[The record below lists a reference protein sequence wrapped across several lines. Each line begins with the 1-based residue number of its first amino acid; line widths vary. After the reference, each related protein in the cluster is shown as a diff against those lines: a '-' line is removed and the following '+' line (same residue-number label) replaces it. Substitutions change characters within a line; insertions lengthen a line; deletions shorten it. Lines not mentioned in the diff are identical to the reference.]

1 MKKLFL
7 VFLIGLMAQIPVRAQ
22 RDTALVNERVN
33 TVQKM
38 HYKDNRFVVG
48 AYGQVDYNQQ
58 ISSDNNYNGN
68 MDVHRI
74 VLLFGYKFDNKTSV
88 YTEVEYEHVEEV
100 FIEQAF
106 INHKINSWL
115 NFRAGLMLIPM
126 GIINEYHEP
135 PIFNGVERPNLDKY
149 IVPTTWREIGA
160 GFMGRIDDYSLKYQI
175 YITNGLLGYDGD
187 ARFNGQNGLRSGR
200 QKGMESVF
208 SFPNFA
214 GRIDYFAI
222 PGLKLGLSGYFGKSQ
237 STAYQGIDK
246 NDELLK
252 DSADSTVV
260 GISML
265 GLDAQYTIAGFGF
278 TGQLYYSKHTN
289 VQQYNTF
296 TGSDLGKSLLGYY
309 IEASY
314 NVLNTLP
321 TKQELI
327 PFVRFENYDTQ
338 FSVSAD
344 TPTNN
349 TSARHELI
357 FGLGWKMHNNAIV
370 KIDYQTIDNGVETV
384 NFLNMGIGFMF

>member
-7 VFLIGLMAQIPVRAQ
+7 IFLIGIFVHVQLKAQG
-22 RDTALVNERVN
+22 DTALANERVN

-38 HYKDNRFVVG
+38 HYKDNKFVIG
-48 AYGQVDYNQQ
+48 GYGQVDYNQQ
-58 ISSDNNYNGN
+58 LSSETNYNGN

-88 YTEVEYEHVEEV
+88 YTEVEYEHVQEV

-106 INHKINSWL
+106 INHKINPWL

-149 IVPTTWREIGA
+149 IVPSTWREIGA
-160 GFMGRIDDYSLKYQI
+160 GFMGRVDEYSLKYQI

-187 ARFNGQNGLRSGR
+187 ARFNGQNGLRGGR

-246 NDELLK
+246 NDEMLK
-252 DSADSTVV
+252 STADSTVV

-265 GLDAQYTIAGFGF
+265 GFDAQYNIAGFGF
-278 TGQLYYSKHTN
+278 TGQLYYSKHNN
-289 VQQYNTF
+289 VLQYNTF
-296 TGSDLGKSLLGYY
+296 TGSDLGKSLFGYY
-309 IEASY
+309 IELS
-314 NVLNTLP
+314 NNILNSLP
-321 TKQELI
+321 TKHELI
-327 PFVRFENYDTQ
+327 PFIRYENYDTQ
-338 FSVSAD
+338 FSVSYD
-344 TPTNN
+344 TPINN
-349 TSARHELI
+349 TSNRQEYI
-357 FGLGWKMHNNAIV
+357 FGLGWKMHRNAIV
-370 KIDYQTIDNGVETV
+370 KMDYQIIDNGVESK